1 MPTIAGQSV
10 VDSAILSL
18 LGAFLLS
25 IIGLFVF
32 IWSLRKGLLKEN
44 PAAASVI
51 FVRGEIGRVD
61 DPALPGTEQASM
73 QQAVKEGGTHPNAP
87 DAAELQDRIASDRST
102 AFPVF
107 MFIAFACLW
116 LVVGSAAG
124 LISSVKLHEPDWLV
138 SQPWLTFGRIRTVH
152 LTAVLY
158 GWITNA
164 ALGMMLWLLPRLLR
178 TPLHG
183 AIWAMLGGALIN
195 MGIAGGIGAVAT
207 GWSDGMEYLEI
218 PWQIAIFMFVGFA
231 FVILPV
237 LFTLVNR
244 KVDHLYVSVWYMVA
258 ALLWIA
264 LLFLVGK
271 LPGVHTGVQQATT
284 NWWYGHNV
292 LGLWFTPVA
301 VGAIYYFLPKTI
313 GRPIRSY
320 NLSLLG
326 FWTLAF
332 FYGQVGGHHLIGGPV
347 PGWLTTLSIV
357 QSVMMVIPVL
367 AFGINIGQTMKGRMH
382 LALYSPTL
390 RFMMFGGLMYLAS
403 SLQGSLE
410 ALRSVNRVAHF
421 THFTVA
427 HAHLGAYAFVTMVL
441 FGAVYFIM
449 PRVLDWE
456 WPYPR
461 LITLHFWLSAIG
473 VSIYF
478 VGLTTGGWLQ
488 GLAMLDPARPFIESV
503 TLTVPYLKWRSLGG
517 SLMVLGHLVFV
528 GHFLAMALRFGP
540 IRAGAALFWPHRQ
553 PELAHGK

>member
-1 MPTIAGQSV
+1 M
-10 VDSAILSL
+10 DSAILSL

-32 IWSLRKGLLKEN
+32 IWSLRKGLLDEN

-51 FVRGEIGRVD
+51 FARGEIGQVD
-61 DPALPGTEQASM
+61 DPALAGTEQDSM
-73 QQAVKEGGTHPNAP
+73 QRAVKKGGTQPHAA
-87 DAAELQDRIASDRST
+87 DASELLDRIASDRST

-107 MFIAFACLW
+107 MFITFACLW
-116 LVVGSAAG
+116 LVVGSLAG
-124 LISSVKLHEPDWLV
+124 LISSIKLHEPDWLV
-138 SQPWLTFGRIRTVH
+138 SQAWMTFGRIRTVH

-218 PWQIAIFMFVGFA
+218 PWQIAIFIFVGFA
-231 FVILPV
+231 LVILPV

-244 KVDHLYVSVWYMVA
+244 KVAHLYVSVWYMVA

-292 LGLWFTPVA
+292 LGLWFTPVS
-301 VGAIYYFLPKTI
+301 VGAIYYFLPKII

-357 QSVMMVIPVL
+357 QSIMMVIPVL
-367 AFGINIGQTMKGRMH
+367 AFSINMGQTMKGRMH
-382 LALYSPTL
+382 LARYSPTL

-403 SLQGSLE
+403 SLQGSFE
-410 ALRSVNRVAHF
+410 ALRSVNQVAHF

-441 FGAVYFIM
+441 FGAIYFMM
-449 PRVLDWE
+449 PRVLNWE

-461 LITLHFWLSAIG
+461 LITLHFWLAAIG
-473 VSIYF
+473 ISIYF
-478 VGLTTGGWLQ
+478 VGLTIGGWLQ
-488 GLAMLDPARPFIESV
+488 GLAMLDAARPFMESV
-503 TLTVPYLKWRSLGG
+503 TLTLPYLKWRTLGG

-528 GHFLAMALRFGP
+528 GHFLVMALRFGP
-540 IRAGAALFWPHRQ
+540 TRAGAALFWQ
-553 PELAHGK
+553 QNEMELVRGK